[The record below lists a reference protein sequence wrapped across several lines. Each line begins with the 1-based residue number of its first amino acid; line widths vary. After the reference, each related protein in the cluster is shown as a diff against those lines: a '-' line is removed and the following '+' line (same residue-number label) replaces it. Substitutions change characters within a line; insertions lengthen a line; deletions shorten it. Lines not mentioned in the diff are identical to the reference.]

1 MAATSASPDGHFGAT
16 KIYMYQCKQYEIL
29 FIQIQ
34 AHLWEEKIE
43 WCETTFNSINEV
55 MKVS

>member
-16 KIYMYQCKQYEIL
+16 KIYMHQFKQYEIL

-43 WCETTFNSINEV
+43 
-55 MKVS
+55 